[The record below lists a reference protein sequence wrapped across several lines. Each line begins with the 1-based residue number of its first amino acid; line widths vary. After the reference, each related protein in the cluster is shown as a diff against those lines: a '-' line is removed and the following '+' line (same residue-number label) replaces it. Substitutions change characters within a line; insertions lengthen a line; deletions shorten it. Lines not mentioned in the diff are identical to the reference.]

1 MGREERPA
9 WTSKGAARYVS
20 PSDALTG
27 PVSTQSRAL
36 NSGDAAIKGRRLL
49 VALVWPPALVAAIY
63 VAFGRLGFFPSDEG
77 LVLSYTYRLLHGQV
91 PHRDFISPR
100 PLGSALI
107 HVIDFAI
114 PGPLFE
120 VSRVIALGEVVAY
133 TIAFAWLIYD
143 LAPWRWAL
151 VMIAAAMAA
160 TMVNM
165 NRFPLMAWYTVD
177 GLLLV
182 GAGLLLVRSGVRRGS
197 WTTIAMA
204 FVVLGFAGLTKQ
216 SFAPAVALGWLAL
229 WPRLRSSRSWQRL
242 KEIVMTGAYAAAP
255 VVAYVAAIAAAG
267 GFRAMRSQ
275 LLGAPLVYG
284 QSLFLYPWRPDRD
297 LGALVLLVVISVL
310 CAALVGFRTRVP
322 AWGQALSA
330 SALTATVVWVALSD
344 RLGMS
349 GEEWGIRLL
358 YMAAAFT
365 IVLSIAQRSLDVV
378 GVILVVVGWMV
389 SLSYSFFYPDL
400 AAGCIAVYLVHRSW
414 SGTTL
419 PSVRVAR
426 AAPATLALLIL
437 AITTVVFSVARE
449 QDVYLDKPAP
459 QLTATLSSVS
469 PAFGDIRTND
479 ETASYLA
486 QMSKCVKQYPA
497 RYVAILPENAGMY
510 PALGLNNPFPIDWIW
525 PLDVHGSESRIVA
538 TTDWLNQHGDY
549 LVMFQTIDA
558 PQVLAG
564 TLTPARPDS
573 PIYAFTP
580 IPQEIYS
587 RLNGSRSTCGTFL
600 VVYSPPTS

>member
-1 MGREERPA
+1 MGGEDGPA
-9 WTSKGAARYVS
+9 GTGRVAARYVS
-20 PSDALTG
+20 TSDASIG
-27 PVSTQSRAL
+27 PVSAQSRPL
-36 NSGDAAIKGRRLL
+36 SLGGAAIERRRLL
-49 VALVWPPALVAAIY
+49 LALAWPPALAAAIY
-63 VAFGRLGFFPSDEG
+63 LAFGRLGFFPSDEG

-107 HVIDFAI
+107 HLIDFAI

-120 VSRVIALGEVVAY
+120 VSRVIALGEFVAY
-133 TIAFAWLIYD
+133 TIAFAWLIYEV
-143 LAPWRWAL
+143 APWRWNLAM
-151 VMIAAAMAA
+151 VAGAMAA
-160 TMVNM
+160 TLVDM

-182 GAGLLLVRSGVRRGS
+182 GAGLLLVRSGARRGS
-197 WTTIAMA
+197 WTTIAAA

-229 WPRLRSSRSWQRL
+229 WPRLRSLSLGRRL
-242 KEIVMTGAYAAAP
+242 KDVVMTGAYAAAP
-255 VVAYVAAIAAAG
+255 VVIYVAAIAAAG
-267 GFRAMRSQ
+267 GFRAMRAQ

-284 QSLFLYPWRPDRD
+284 QSLFLYPWLPDHD
-297 LGALVLLVVISVL
+297 LGALIVLVVISAL
-310 CAALVGFRTRVP
+310 CAAAVGFRSKLP
-322 AWGQALSA
+322 AWGHALSA
-330 SALTATVVWVALSD
+330 SALTATVVWVTLSD
-344 RLGMS
+344 QLGMR
-349 GEEWGIRLL
+349 GEEWGIRLF
-358 YMAAAFT
+358 YMAAAFA
-365 IVLSIAQRSLDVV
+365 IVLSITRRSLDVV

-414 SGTTL
+414 SGATL
-419 PSVRVAR
+419 PSVSVAR
-426 AAPATLALLIL
+426 AAPATAALVIL
-437 AITTVVFSVARE
+437 AITAVAFSVTRE
-449 QDVYLDKPAP
+449 QDVYLDKPAQ
-459 QLTATLSSVS
+459 QLKATLSSVS

-479 ETASYLA
+479 QTANYLA
-486 QMSKCVKQYPA
+486 QMSECVKQYPA
-497 RYVAILPENAGMY
+497 KYVAILPENAGMY
-510 PALGLNNPFPIDWIW
+510 PALGLSNPFPIDWIW

-549 LVMFQTIDA
+549 LVLFQTVDA

-573 PIYAFTP
+573 AIYAFSP

-587 RLNGSRSTCGTFL
+587 RLDGSRSTCGTFL
-600 VVYSPPTS
+600 VVYSPPAS